1 MNEYKCVIADKPLLN
16 QVWDELIQKHNN
28 SEMWIK
34 WKEIALRNYETRI
47 TYIGLLGDQIITE
60 ATAIISEKD
69 LDMQNKENL
78 IDETTAYL
86 TSFSTNKK
94 YEGKGYFS
102 KLYKYME
109 KDLQKR
115 GFETLTL
122 GVEPCEI
129 RNIQIYFHW
138 GYTNYIKTA
147 CEEYPCENGKEPEK
161 IIANYY
167 SKNIKN

>member
-1 MNEYKCVIADKPLLN
+1 MNNYKCVIADKQLLN
-16 QVWDELIQKHNN
+16 QLWNEKIKNHNN

-34 WKEIALRNYETRI
+34 WKKIALRNYKTRI
-47 TYIGLLGDQIITE
+47 TYVGLLDNKIITE
-60 ATAIISEKD
+60 ATAIISDKD

-78 IDETTAYL
+78 IDEKTAYL
-86 TSFSTNKK
+86 TSFSTNKE

-102 KLYKYME
+102 KLYKFME
-109 KDLQKR
+109 NDLQNK

-122 GVEPCEI
+122 GVEPCET
-129 RNIQIYFHW
+129 RNIQIYFTL

-147 CEEYPCENGKEPEK
+147 YEIYPSEKGKKTEK

-167 SKNIKN
+167 SKKLN